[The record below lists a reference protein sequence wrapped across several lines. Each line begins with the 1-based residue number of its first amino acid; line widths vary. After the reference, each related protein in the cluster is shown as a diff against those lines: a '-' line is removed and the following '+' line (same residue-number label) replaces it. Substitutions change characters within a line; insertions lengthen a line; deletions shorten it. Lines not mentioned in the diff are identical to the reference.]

1 MEGAPP
7 PPAGGMRRPARRSGS
22 RRSLAADAAE
32 APGAADSAPSRWNAS
47 PLTGIPAMAQGVR
60 AASPPPKAPR
70 SPDEVPLGLP
80 VRPQRARPSQ
90 AQASSR
96 PAPLASAGG
105 GAAVAPPGPPAPA
118 GRGGGGGGGGGGGVI
133 ARALYD
139 FAPTEA
145 MRRDFDGA
153 PVLALRAGQLVE
165 LQRSDE
171 GEDWWH
177 GNVQGSAAAGAF
189 PSTFVERLLESPKQ
203 PARSGGLRAELAGLK
218 LSVLKKR
225 AAQAGVDPQALIDAD
240 DADDVRGEVVAL
252 LLEHEREGE
261 QAAPPEGAAAEGPP
275 EQPAADLLF
284 TALDADGDGVITRQE
299 MRQGLSTGGPAS
311 ALPSRAAPPPAESPD
326 DAASWPSDL
335 EDSSPAPPVDGG
347 AERQA
352 EDGEDAADDDDDEPV
367 TPRTETPSAAARPAV
382 PSLASDEPDEPVEE
396 EPFTPRSKVHA
407 GSPMSALNAKLLEL
421 AARDPKLGELVT
433 ELPGLSA
440 PLEAAKK
447 KQAETKRSSSSSGEK
462 SSPVSSPVSAT
473 SSPPVAQEVEKH
485 RQAIQE
491 EKEAALRRLQQA
503 ETALRSTIGSS
514 PATGEGLAPTPA
526 DQPAAAP
533 SPQPSTQLGGRRAI
547 RSAAEAA
554 LSAVNAAAESVRKD
568 AEAAR
573 LARAQLDEQQSTLE
587 ELQRQV
593 TESAEKSKQS
603 LSEAEAE
610 ALTGTIRQEYLA
622 ELQTSSSDVET
633 RLLEHVSEVEAKRRA
648 DAAHFKAQNATL
660 REQEAHLETELKS
673 MIQQLGGFEATI
685 AQVQTDTRT
694 AVRQVAAAGANAAS
708 GDQLESLHGTVTSLR
723 TQLAASQQT
732 AARAEARQTF
742 IAKCLG
748 LALIALCAYVVL
760 FSGAPAP
767 PYTPAAPIVQQ
778 ASQPL
783 VGVQEA
789 APQPAAQKR
798 TSEGEEGAP
807 APVIKHEKNGAEIRV
822 YPDKADSGA
831 GTQTAPAPAGE
842 DAAASH
848 IHDEQQEL
856 PLGEAQRLRLAED
869 AKWKQELMAK
879 QHAKLALHNA
889 MSSSH
894 LRQQL
899 QRRGLSTKGG
909 RDALLERL
917 RKTIVA
923 EHDELIEERER
934 ARKDEERH
942 FEIEAA
948 RLKAEQDLAKARAE
962 VAAED
967 ARAKDTGASAPADSP
982 AATSEPDD
990 GITEDMCAENPV
1002 PPAAVLQ
1009 AEASLRQELQAS
1021 TLRQLKARIKS
1032 IGVDAAKVDA
1042 IDDAVD
1048 PKAAAIELLL
1058 AMEPHTGN
1066 QGQQGKTEARP
1077 SQAENA
1083 NAVEKEVDITEELEA
1098 AMELASSQPTQ
1109 SNADNA
1115 VDASAAADAAPPE
1128 SVQQQEAGGGAV
1140 TSSPD
1145 RAASDAPAPAGEDL
1159 EAAAVAEAIA
1169 APRIGAD
1176 GEDRSVPMP
1185 RAESGVGRR
1194 DDTNA
1199 PAEPAAKPASKL
1211 ETEPREG
1218 QDREVEQETETGM
1231 ETDTG
1236 AEAKAETEVEVEQN
1250 QEPEPEPEKTDDA
1263 VDDDEP
1269 DHVGAVDQ
1277 ARAKARAAQDE
1288 RDRRNRAASFQLLVD
1303 FGTHNR
1309 LLRSH
1314 LPLGAKL

>member
-1 MEGAPP
+1 M
-7 PPAGGMRRPARRSGS
+7 
-22 RRSLAADAAE
+22 
-32 APGAADSAPSRWNAS
+32 
-47 PLTGIPAMAQGVR
+47 
-60 AASPPPKAPR
+60 
-70 SPDEVPLGLP
+70 
-80 VRPQRARPSQ
+80 
-90 AQASSR
+90 
-96 PAPLASAGG
+96 
-105 GAAVAPPGPPAPA
+105 
-118 GRGGGGGGGGGGGVI
+118 
-133 ARALYD
+133 
-139 FAPTEA
+139 
-145 MRRDFDGA
+145 
-153 PVLALRAGQLVE
+153 
-165 LQRSDE
+165 
-171 GEDWWH
+171 
-177 GNVQGSAAAGAF
+177 
-189 PSTFVERLLESPKQ
+189 
-203 PARSGGLRAELAGLK
+203 
-218 LSVLKKR
+218 
-225 AAQAGVDPQALIDAD
+225 
-240 DADDVRGEVVAL
+240 
-252 LLEHEREGE
+252 
-261 QAAPPEGAAAEGPP
+261 
-275 EQPAADLLF
+275 
-284 TALDADGDGVITRQE
+284 
-299 MRQGLSTGGPAS
+299 
-311 ALPSRAAPPPAESPD
+311 SRA
-326 DAASWPSDL
+326 
-335 EDSSPAPPVDGG
+335 
-347 AERQA
+347 
-352 EDGEDAADDDDDEPV
+352 
-367 TPRTETPSAAARPAV
+367 
-382 PSLASDEPDEPVEE
+382 
-396 EPFTPRSKVHA
+396 
-407 GSPMSALNAKLLEL
+407 
-421 AARDPKLGELVT
+421 
-433 ELPGLSA
+433 
-440 PLEAAKK
+440 
-447 KQAETKRSSSSSGEK
+447 K
-462 SSPVSSPVSAT
+462 S
-473 SSPPVAQEVEKH
+473 
-485 RQAIQE
+485 R
-491 EKEAALRRLQQA
+491 
-503 ETALRSTIGSS
+503 
-514 PATGEGLAPTPA
+514 
-526 DQPAAAP
+526 
-533 SPQPSTQLGGRRAI
+533 
-547 RSAAEAA
+547 
-554 LSAVNAAAESVRKD
+554 
-568 AEAAR
+568 
-573 LARAQLDEQQSTLE
+573 
-587 ELQRQV
+587 
-593 TESAEKSKQS
+593 
-603 LSEAEAE
+603 
-610 ALTGTIRQEYLA
+610 
-622 ELQTSSSDVET
+622 
-633 RLLEHVSEVEAKRRA
+633 
-648 DAAHFKAQNATL
+648 
-660 REQEAHLETELKS
+660 
-673 MIQQLGGFEATI
+673 
-685 AQVQTDTRT
+685 
-694 AVRQVAAAGANAAS
+694 
-708 GDQLESLHGTVTSLR
+708 
-723 TQLAASQQT
+723 
-732 AARAEARQTF
+732 
-742 IAKCLG
+742 LG

-778 ASQPL
+778 ASQPS

-831 GTQTAPAPAGE
+831 GTQTAPAPPAGE

-856 PLGEAQRLRLAED
+856 PLDEAQRLRLAED

-942 FEIEAA
+942 FEVEAA

-967 ARAKDTGASAPADSP
+967 ARAKDTSASAPADSP
-982 AATSEPDD
+982 AATAEPDD
-990 GITEDMCAENPV
+990 GITEDMCAENPE

-1032 IGVDAAKVDA
+1032 IGVGAAKVDA

-1098 AMELASSQPTQ
+1098 AMEVASSQPTQ
-1109 SNADNA
+1109 SDADNP

-1128 SVQQQEAGGGAV
+1128 SVQQQEAGGDAV
-1140 TSSPD
+1140 TASPD
-1145 RAASDAPAPAGEDL
+1145 RAASDAPAPTGEDL

-1199 PAEPAAKPASKL
+1199 PAEPASKL

-1218 QDREVEQETETGM
+1218 QDQEVEKETETGT
-1231 ETDTG
+1231 ETETG
-1236 AEAKAETEVEVEQN
+1236 AEAKAETEVEAEQN
-1250 QEPEPEPEKTDDA
+1250 QEPEPEPEPEKTDDA

-1277 ARAKARAAQDE
+1277 ARAKARAEQEE

-1303 FGTHNR
+1303 FGTHN